1 MTYNLPTEYPIFKD
15 EFAKNPGWLWIAKP
29 IAKSQGKGIFIFD
42 KLSQIADWR
51 SDNRYKPDNPA
62 AEPYIVQRYIDSPL
76 LLGGKKF
83 DLRIYVLVTNFNP
96 LTIYLYREGF
106 ARFTCNR
113 YTVDDLDNQCRS
125 RYYLQTSIL
134 PILLL

>member
-1 MTYNLPTEYPIFKD
+1 MTYNLPTDYPIFKD
-15 EFAKNPGWLWIAKP
+15 EFSKNPGWLWIAKP

-42 KLSQIADWR
+42 KLQQIADWR
-51 SDNRYKPDNPA
+51 SDVRYKPENPA
-62 AEPYIVQRYIDSPL
+62 VKSAHQVEPYIVQRYIDSPL

-83 DLRIYVLVTNFNP
+83 DLRIYVLVTNYNP

-113 YTVDDLDNQCRS
+113 YTVEDLENQCKFS
-125 RYYLQTSIL
+125 FFCCSIS
-134 PILLL
+134 